1 MSPQTRKKPK
11 KPKKYKKYKKYKKL
25 LTRNKNAQ
33 EINYIKQQTNLRQID
48 NLDKSPVIG
57 ILSIPLTASKHKNTH
72 SYLPSSYV
80 KWIEMNGGRVV
91 PIQYDLP
98 SSVLGYLLSQCNGVL
113 FIGGQVD
120 HNIISREYYDFM
132 HAVKYIFNYIKG
144 QNIKGNYY
152 PIFSICLGFEVL
164 AMIEDDPDINNLE
177 KIYNKHI
184 GISNVKARNY
194 GSTNIFTNVKKSNLA
209 SIFTKKEKEYQAKNR
224 VTYQNH
230 GLGFLLHKPYMKK
243 YLKHW
248 QIVAVAPENA
258 KKPRKFVNMLEYRKY
273 PFYGTQF
280 HPEKVFYEWI
290 VPEVLHSPGA
300 REVSNKLSRFFIHEC
315 KKNKNML
322 LSRRLLIYNYTLY
335 SRKKIVK
342 VLRPDKQLYTRNKS
356 SFETSYYFNIDRRG
370 I

>member
-25 LTRNKNAQ
+25 LTRNKNTKK
-33 EINYIKQQTNLRQID
+33 IDYIKKQTNLRHIE
-48 NLDKSPVIG
+48 NLDKSPIIG

-72 SYLPSSYV
+72 SYIPSSYV

-152 PIFSICLGFEVL
+152 PIFSICLGFEIL
-164 AMIEDDPDINNLE
+164 AMIEDDPDINNIE

-184 GISNVKARNY
+184 GISYTKARNY
-194 GSTNIFTNVKKSNLA
+194 GSPNIFTNVKKAKLHPYLQKKRKN
-209 SIFTKKEKEYQAKNR
+209 TK
-224 VTYQNH
+224 
-230 GLGFLLHKPYMKK
+230 
-243 YLKHW
+243 
-248 QIVAVAPENA
+248 
-258 KKPRKFVNMLEYRKY
+258 RK
-273 PFYGTQF
+273 
-280 HPEKVFYEWI
+280 I
-290 VPEVLHSPGA
+290 
-300 REVSNKLSRFFIHEC
+300 
-315 KKNKNML
+315 
-322 LSRRLLIYNYTLY
+322 
-335 SRKKIVK
+335 
-342 VLRPDKQLYTRNKS
+342 
-356 SFETSYYFNIDRRG
+356 
-370 I
+370 